1 MSKSME
7 DNATD
12 RIPLAIQK
20 VSFQSSVDE
29 ERTIFVNQHRKSI
42 IKSRLILI
50 LSNVGIV
57 GFIVLIAFL
66 QLSHI
71 GQKWSITLSL
81 VFWLAVVC
89 FFSLARNYL
98 SSLSFGIFRYKQTLL
113 WFDDLIHRS
122 NAVEDE
128 FALEKLKYE
137 LQYGRPEFFR

>member
-66 QLSHI
+66 QLLEIPTQSDP
-71 GQKWSITLSL
+71 
-81 VFWLAVVC
+81 VVL
-89 FFSLARNYL
+89 F
-98 SSLSFGIFRYKQTLL
+98 
-113 WFDDLIHRS
+113 
-122 NAVEDE
+122 
-128 FALEKLKYE
+128 
-137 LQYGRPEFFR
+137 